1 MLYWKGRVVY
11 SPISQPGSMHMEYK
25 PPLSRSNEPDEV
37 FLVPRMLC
45 AAGAITRIGAESAAL
60 GSTAFLVAPEAGVV
74 ALDQSVGRVEESLR
88 AAGVAVHRFNVPVE
102 PPIELYDEGVG
113 LCRTEGCDIVVGI
126 GGGSALDTAKAI
138 ALIAVHEGSVEDY
151 QLGRLRFER
160 RGLPMIA
167 VPTTAGTGSEVSK
180 VSVITNPRIG
190 MKKSIGNPLLIPTLA
205 LLDPELTLSVPRGL
219 TGSIGL
225 DALSHA
231 IESFVSLR
239 SNPVTDALGYEAA
252 RLLVRSLPRAIQN
265 PQDLEARESALWGS
279 SLAGLAMNAG
289 VGLAHILA
297 QPISSSTGLSHSA
310 VISVLLPHVIEANSA
325 YASAKFDR
333 LASGIGE
340 ATSPLGG
347 ATAVAA
353 AVRKI
358 RDLAGLPARFGDLG
372 ATREQLM
379 HACDL
384 ALEWQSH
391 ILTNPRPVDRALLV
405 DVLLGSL

>member
-1 MLYWKGRVVY
+1 MLHLKGNVVY
-11 SPISQPGSMHMEYK
+11 GPTSQQGSVHMESK
-25 PPLSRSNEPDEV
+25 SPTSRSNEPDEV
-37 FLVPRMLC
+37 FLSPRMLC
-45 AAGAITRIGAESAAL
+45 APGAIARVGFESSAL
-60 GSTAFLVAPEAGVV
+60 GSTALLVAPEVGVV
-74 ALDQSVGRVEESLR
+74 ALDQSVDRVGEFLR
-88 AAGVAVHRFNVPVE
+88 VAGVAVHRFNVPAE
-102 PPIELYDEGVG
+102 PAIELYDEGVR
-113 LCRTEGCDIVVGI
+113 LCRTHGCDVVVGI

-167 VPTTAGTGSEVSK
+167 IPTTAGTGSEVSK

-205 LLDPELTLSVPRGL
+205 LLDPELTVSVPRGL

-239 SNPVTDALGYEAA
+239 SNPVTEALGYEAA
-252 RLLVRSLPRAIQN
+252 RLLVHSLPRAIQN
-265 PQDLEARESALWGS
+265 PHDLEARESALWGS

-310 VISVLLPHVIEANSA
+310 VISVLLPNVIEANAA
-325 YASAKFDR
+325 YASTKFDR
-333 LASGIGE
+333 LASGIGDT
-340 ATSPLGG
+340 TSSPNG
-347 ATAVAA
+347 AASVAA
-353 AVRKI
+353 AVRQI

>member
-1 MLYWKGRVVY
+1 
-11 SPISQPGSMHMEYK
+11 MEAK
-25 PPLSRSNEPDEV
+25 PTFSRSAQPDEV
-37 FLVPRMLC
+37 FLSPRMLC
-45 AAGAITRIGAESAAL
+45 APGAIARIGVETAAL
-60 GSTAFLVAPEAGVV
+60 GASALLVAPESGVV
-74 ALDQSVGRVEESLR
+74 VLDQWVDRAEELLR
-88 AAGVAVHRFNVPVE
+88 GAGVAVHRFCVSVE
-102 PPIELYDEGVG
+102 PAIELYDEGVR
-113 LCRTEGCDIVVGI
+113 LCRSHGCDVVVGI

-151 QLGRLRFER
+151 QLGRRSFKR

-167 VPTTAGTGSEVSK
+167 IPTTAGTGSEVSK

-205 LLDPELTLSVPRGL
+205 LLDPELTVSVPRGL
-219 TGSIGL
+219 TGSVGL

-252 RLLVRSLPRAIQN
+252 CLLIHSLPRAIQN
-265 PQDLEARESALWGS
+265 PGDLEARESALWGS

-310 VISVLLPHVIEANSA
+310 VISVLLPHVIEANAA

-340 ATSPLGG
+340 SASPLGG

-353 AVRKI
+353 AVRRI
-358 RDLAGLPARFGDLG
+358 RDLAGIPVRFADMG

-384 ALEWQSH
+384 AVEWQSH

-405 DVLLGSL
+405 DVVLGSL

>member
-1 MLYWKGRVVY
+1 
-11 SPISQPGSMHMEYK
+11 MEQH
-25 PPLSRSNEPDEV
+25 LSLPQSSEPDEV

-45 AAGAITRIGAESAAL
+45 AAGAVARIGVESAAL
-60 GSTAFLVAPEAGVV
+60 GSTALLVAPEAGVV
-74 ALDQSVGRVEESLR
+74 ALDQAVARVEDAMR
-88 AAGVAVHRFNVPVE
+88 AAGVAVHLFNVPVE
-102 PPIELYDEGVG
+102 PAIELYDEGIR
-113 LCRTEGCDIVVGI
+113 LCRTQGCDLVVGI

-151 QLGRLRFER
+151 QLGRRRFER

-167 VPTTAGTGSEVSK
+167 VPTTAGTGSEVSR

-239 SNPVTDALGYEAA
+239 SNPVTEALGYEAA
-252 RLLVRSLPRAIQN
+252 RLIVHSLPRAIRD

-297 QPISSSTGLSHSA
+297 QPISSATGLSHSA
-310 VISVLLPHVIEANSA
+310 VITVLLPNVIEANAA
-325 YASAKFDR
+325 YASTKFDR
-333 LASGIGE
+333 LASGIGDT
-340 ATSPLGG
+340 TSSGDG
-347 ATAVAA
+347 AASIAA
-353 AVRKI
+353 AVRQI
-358 RDLAGLPARFGDLG
+358 RDLANLPARFSDLG